1 MGPQDEDSLAPRRS
15 TDVTRSITIVS
26 GMPRSGTSMMMQML
40 EAAGLTVVT
49 DRRRVPDDDNPN
61 GYFELDAV
69 KRLRTDASFLAEAI
83 GKVVKVVAPLLPSL
97 PPRFDYRI
105 VFMERDL
112 DEVLSSQ
119 REMLERSGEAA
130 TRVDDPALKRAYARE
145 LDRVKLW
152 LAEQPNVEATFV
164 SHRLAFE
171 APAQTA
177 ETVAEFLFQAS
188 REEGAS
194 EGPDLLGARVESMA
208 RVVDASLRRHG
219 RRQSSNRM
227 P

>member
-1 MGPQDEDSLAPRRS
+1 
-15 TDVTRSITIVS
+15 
-26 GMPRSGTSMMMQML
+26 MMMQML

-97 PPRFDYRI
+97 PPRYDYRI